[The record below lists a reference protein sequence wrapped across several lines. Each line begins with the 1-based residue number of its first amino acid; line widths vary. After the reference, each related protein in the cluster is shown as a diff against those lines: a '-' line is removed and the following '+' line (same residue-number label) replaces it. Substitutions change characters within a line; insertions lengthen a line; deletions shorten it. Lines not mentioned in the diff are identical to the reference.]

1 MGNFRP
7 AVSVIIPMYNTE
19 KYIGELLDSILS
31 QTFQDYEV
39 IVVDDCSKDNSAEI
53 VQNYIQK
60 FNGKLQLLKLD
71 KNSGGASKPRN
82 EGMKIARGEYLY
94 FMDSDDLLTPSAL
107 EIMYNSAK
115 KFNADIVYQSRHS
128 RIRGEN
134 LNKKIIRGNDKE
146 LKLVGNPAV
155 KFLDGAFIVM
165 PWAYLFRRELIL
177 KNKIEFPNLFIGE
190 DRFFVFCATCYVE
203 KILCIPDICYRYR
216 LHSASISTR
225 KISAAELFERR
236 TDAALSSSKFV
247 EEFVDKHIEFFAQN
261 PEFKMKFFDKFIYG
275 LMDPIIS
282 EKLNKKIPLQE
293 RLNIT
298 YKILEKVEDKTHLT
312 AFLYNRIIA
321 LRVSWREKNAKL
333 KELKKKNEL
342 LKKEL
347 DELKKSRS

>member
-39 IVVDDCSKDNSAEI
+39 IVVDDCSKDNGVAV
-53 VQNYIQK
+53 VQSYIPK
-60 FNGKLQLLKLD
+60 FDGKLQLLRLD
-71 KNSGGASKPRN
+71 KNSGSASKPRN
-82 EGMKIARGEYLY
+82 TGMKIAYGEYFY
-94 FMDSDDLLTPSAL
+94 FVDSDDILAPSAF

-115 KFNADIVYQSRHS
+115 KFDADVVYQSRHYTF
-128 RIRGEN
+128 RDKN
-134 LNKKIIRGNDKE
+134 LKKLKLIGNDTK
-146 LKLVGNPAV
+146 LKLVDNPAV
-155 KFLDGAFIVM
+155 KFLGDAFIVM

-177 KNKIEFPNLFIGE
+177 QNKIEFPDLFIGE
-190 DRFFVFCATCYVE
+190 DRFFVFCA
-203 KILCIPDICYRYR
+203 LCFTKNFLSIPDICYYYR
-216 LHSASISTR
+216 VRPASISTR

-236 TDAALSSSKFV
+236 TDAAISSTKFV
-247 EEFVDKHIEFFAQN
+247 EEFIDKNIDFFDKN
-261 PEFKMKFFDKFIYG
+261 PQIKMKFFNKFIYG
-275 LMDPIIS
+275 LMNPIIES
-282 EKLNKKIPLQE
+282 KLNKKMPIEE
-293 RLNIT
+293 RLEIS
-298 YKILEKVEDKTHLT
+298 YKILEKIEDKTHLA